1 MRDEVLME
9 LVDRAMNDQ
18 EFRRKAQEDP
28 EGTLKEYGY
37 ELTEEEMAAV
47 KEFW

>member
-1 MRDEVLME
+1 MMRDEVLME

-28 EGTLKEYGY
+28 EGPSKSTA
-37 ELTEEEMAAV
+37 TSSPARR
-47 KEFW
+47 WPP